1 MTAHAVD
8 PGTLAGGWVNCD
20 TTATGIHVV
29 DAAIDRSGLTL
40 RITER
45 GGPEPPQGA
54 LASTTTPVTRAI
66 LPAVPLADD
75 IDATEA
81 VAFLAEGPLDSRQ
94 VVLVGYLN
102 RGLLTIDV
110 HTVHTV
116 HPAGTRI
123 PNTMYRAHFFRFEE
137 ATPI

>member
-1 MTAHAVD
+1 M
-8 PGTLAGGWVNCD
+8 
-20 TTATGIHVV
+20 V
-29 DAAIDRSGLTL
+29 DAAVDHSGLTL

-45 GGPEPPQGA
+45 GGPPPQGA

-81 VAFLAEGPLDSRQ
+81 VAFLAEGSLDSRQ

-102 RGLLTIDV
+102 RGLLTID
-110 HTVHTV
+110 VHTV

>member
-1 MTAHAVD
+1 M
-8 PGTLAGGWVNCD
+8 PRS
-20 TTATGIHVV
+20 TTAGF
-29 DAAIDRSGLTL
+29 TL

-45 GGPEPPQGA
+45 GGPESSQGA
-54 LASTTTPVTRAI
+54 LAPTTTPVTGAI

-75 IDATEA
+75 IDASVA
-81 VAFLAEGPLDSRQ
+81 VAFLAEGPLGSRQ
-94 VVLVGYLN
+94 VILVGYLN

-110 HTVHTV
+110 HTVHPTE
-116 HPAGTRI
+116 AQI

>member
-1 MTAHAVD
+1 MTAHQVD
-8 PGTLAGGWVNCD
+8 PAPLAGRWVNFD

-29 DAAIDRSGLTL
+29 DAALDHSRLTL

-45 GGPEPPQGA
+45 GGPEPSQGA
-54 LASTTTPVTRAI
+54 LAPTAAPVTGAI

-75 IDATEA
+75 IDATAA
-81 VAFLAEGPLDSRQ
+81 VAFLAEGPLGSRQ
-94 VVLVGYLN
+94 VILVGYLN

-110 HTVHTV
+110 HTVH
-116 HPAGTRI
+116 PAESQI

-137 ATPI
+137 ATPL